1 MSMFTRRMCQGG
13 DIVCGNGLG
22 GESVYG
28 GEFADENFL
37 LKHDSEGILSSAN
50 MGQNTNQ
57 SQFFI
62 TLAPYPS
69 LDGENVAFGKVVEGM
84 DVVKMVRIHYV
95 VLMVE
100 CAAMKILVSIELILM
115 SVSAYVMISLQVN
128 FSIVYTV

>member
-1 MSMFTRRMCQGG
+1 MCQGG

-28 GEFADENFL
+28 GEFADENFE

-62 TLAPYPS
+62 TLAPYET

-84 DVVKMVRIHYV
+84 DVVRSVGAVPTDDEDAPAHGV
-95 VLMVE
+95 TVTVE
-100 CAAMKILVSIELILM
+100 DCGAVD
-115 SVSAYVMISLQVN
+115 
-128 FSIVYTV
+128 

>member
-1 MSMFTRRMCQGG
+1 MCQGG

-28 GEFADENFL
+28 GEFADENFT
-37 LKHDSEGILSSAN
+37 LKHDSEGVLSSAN

-69 LDGENVAFGKVVEGM
+69 LDGENVAFGKVIQGM
-84 DVVKMVRIHYV
+84 DIVKLVATVPTDDEEAPVDGTVV
-95 VLMVE
+95 
-100 CAAMKILVSIELILM
+100 
-115 SVSAYVMISLQVN
+115 
-128 FSIVYTV
+128 TVIDCGAED

>member
-1 MSMFTRRMCQGG
+1 MCQGG

-84 DVVKMVRIHYV
+84 DVVKMVGAVPTDEEDAPSDGTTVTVI
-95 VLMVE
+95 E
-100 CAAMKILVSIELILM
+100 CGAVDC
-115 SVSAYVMISLQVN
+115 
-128 FSIVYTV
+128 